1 MIAPL
6 AIPLFAVATGMTL
19 SVPAVIEYFRNQKG
33 IDLSGYDADDLV
45 PLEVLYPE
53 KYKKEYKTWEDSYY
67 KPEPVVGD
75 TDLSGV
81 TAQMSEAEARSKGMI
96 IPPDSTVSEEDK
108 KRGLVLPNI
117 PPEIEQGWVE
127 EFPIEES
134 KPTILSTPV
143 LEPDEQGS
151 IETLPFEKPD
161 IGSMILTSQT
171 EGLSQEEKKPPFY
184 SKVKKVIEEAKME
197 KGTTDQWKGYI
208 DNAGVNQTEL
218 DWIGL
223 NDYLADKKSVTKSDI
238 LNFVEMNDLAVQV
251 KDILLGTESDA
262 IKFTGDTMEMIEGQ
276 GTTLTHDPLVPEI
289 LRQAHGYEDAKLIL
303 ANDYDLY
310 TQLENYK
317 KEFAYRDTFENLDD
331 EDWAEEF
338 LEAEFGIVR
347 GSSDQ
352 GKAMYNRKS
361 LITEGDYTDYK
372 EMIFQLPKNEWLM
385 RDLENQIKDLQK
397 AKNLLAET
405 RLIKGE
411 APLEIKGW
419 ETIKDEKL
427 WHQLSDQQG
436 KLQAKIDHMKASEFK
451 SHYKYPNVFA
461 HARFTTREIEG
472 KKTLFIEELQSDW
485 IHKGKKEGF
494 ITGKERTYDIVNKE
508 IDDLVSQR
516 AYGGMSKEEYL
527 PKYTALLDELND
539 VARLE
544 TGAPSKKV
552 PDIPFKKNW
561 QDVVLKRLIRYA
573 AENDFDAIAL
583 AGGEIQADR
592 YDLSKQVN
600 EVIAQ
605 KYDDGIHLKVYDK
618 NDSKVIDIE
627 KLSIQEVE
635 RYIGKELAEKIKL
648 DIEKNPASQSRYSG
662 LDLQVGG
669 EGLKAM
675 YDEVFSKSLKKIG
688 KKFDAKVEVR
698 NLSDFQDLGYAIE
711 DLKAL
716 PRRPGQYYFET
727 PDEAYDF
734 ITDDEFLNEQF
745 MAWFK
750 SDLNELDPVS
760 LLENANQDE
769 KNAYIS
775 EFFRSSTVGDLNEGQ
790 EFQLKLK
797 TKDYP
802 SAMWFMDLTPS
813 MKEQAL
819 EMGFAITGLREGGI
833 VEIPHFHYGGFINLN
848 RV

>member
-1 MIAPL
+1 L
-6 AIPLFAVATGMTL
+6 D
-19 SVPAVIEYFRNQKG
+19 IEN
-33 IDLSGYDADDLV
+33 
-45 PLEVLYPE
+45 E
-53 KYKKEYKTWEDSYY
+53 T
-67 KPEPVVGD
+67 
-75 TDLSGV
+75 
-81 TAQMSEAEARSKGMI
+81 
-96 IPPDSTVSEEDK
+96 TV
-108 KRGLVLPNI
+108 
-117 PPEIEQGWVE
+117 Q
-127 EFPIEES
+127 
-134 KPTILSTPV
+134 
-143 LEPDEQGS
+143 
-151 IETLPFEKPD
+151 
-161 IGSMILTSQT
+161 
-171 EGLSQEEKKPPFY
+171 
-184 SKVKKVIEEAKME
+184 
-197 KGTTDQWKGYI
+197 
-208 DNAGVNQTEL
+208 
-218 DWIGL
+218 
-223 NDYLADKKSVTKSDI
+223 
-238 LNFVEMNDLAVQV
+238 
-251 KDILLGTESDA
+251 
-262 IKFTGDTMEMIEGQ
+262 
-276 GTTLTHDPLVPEI
+276 
-289 LRQAHGYEDAKLIL
+289 
-303 ANDYDLY
+303 
-310 TQLENYK
+310 
-317 KEFAYRDTFENLDD
+317 
-331 EDWAEEF
+331 
-338 LEAEFGIVR
+338 
-347 GSSDQ
+347 
-352 GKAMYNRKS
+352 
-361 LITEGDYTDYK
+361 
-372 EMIFQLPKNEWLM
+372 
-385 RDLENQIKDLQK
+385 
-397 AKNLLAET
+397 
-405 RLIKGE
+405 
-411 APLEIKGW
+411 
-419 ETIKDEKL
+419 
-427 WHQLSDQQG
+427 
-436 KLQAKIDHMKASEFK
+436 
-451 SHYKYPNVFA
+451 
-461 HARFTTREIEG
+461 
-472 KKTLFIEELQSDW
+472 
-485 IHKGKKEGF
+485 
-494 ITGKERTYDIVNKE
+494 
-508 IDDLVSQR
+508 
-516 AYGGMSKEEYL
+516 
-527 PKYTALLDELND
+527 
-539 VARLE
+539 
-544 TGAPSKKV
+544 KV
-552 PDIPFKKNW
+552 PDIPFKNNW